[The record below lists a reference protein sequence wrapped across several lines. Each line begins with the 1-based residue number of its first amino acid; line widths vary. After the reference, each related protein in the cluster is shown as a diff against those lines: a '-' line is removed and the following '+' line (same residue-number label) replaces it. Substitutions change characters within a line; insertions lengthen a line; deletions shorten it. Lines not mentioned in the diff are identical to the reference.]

1 MRHRPTNTN
10 AKGEIT
16 FGYSGNQDK
25 SKITQSVQVN
35 VNSNDKN
42 KPSEFNER
50 SIETPPSVNINTDD
64 DEIKVVYPTTT
75 TTSKDSLDIKQN
87 LINKELMHIYRDML
101 ISNSGLIL
109 SLIDASG
116 KIILSQDS
124 LIHVISTLC
133 KVSEDKVKIQY
144 FLDEDITCCGSLSKN
159 ANPIKEISTIKVTK
173 NGIINDLSLTYND
186 IYNLIV
192 DEYKISLEKFYLC

>member
-16 FGYSGNQDK
+16 FGYSVNQDK

-75 TTSKDSLDIKQN
+75 TISKDSLDIKQN

-133 KVSEDKVKIQY
+133 KVSEDKVKIQA
-144 FLDEDITCCGSLSKN
+144 CGQ
-159 ANPIKEISTIKVTK
+159 
-173 NGIINDLSLTYND
+173 
-186 IYNLIV
+186 
-192 DEYKISLEKFYLC
+192 F